1 MTRFRP
7 PLTLALA
14 LALGAC
20 LAAPNARAALES
32 QADTSWDGSKPPEGV
47 FFHWYEPS
55 FYAGFAPRTQDPSRP
70 HIELSRGNQ
79 VRVTVPLG
87 EKELDVYLDDL
98 IARHKI
104 YQELID
110 AKVITLTTNREYER
124 FVEGLATHGVE
135 AAAASRASLGPDA
148 YREKTV
154 EILAALNPERV
165 FRIRIPL
172 DRIVASWKKTLAT
185 ANLASEDGRLDAANA
200 VLPGRLALYDLD
212 AGVSAVVQRAA
223 DLAKTGDDAGLRAV
237 AQELIEKASSGHY
250 RVRGDGIEAVEFTTI
265 YPAGTIEGTTT
276 YQGER
281 LPEFGVTGVW
291 PLIRRTTGR
300 GQLGMVDYLS
310 PNPGYGFITMFPY
323 QFAGGI
329 AYNAFHNAG
338 VRCQLNSTPFLPR
351 EWRKQAGER
360 DPGKPYQNLWL
371 ASRGPTSHGCTRL
384 GSGHM
389 SELRQMTPTSSE
401 DLVKLATYRNQP
413 YCYDVFD
420 IEGDGKDEV
429 MGVQYYLAFRSTND
443 RIPIAAYAKNERE
456 PFYRWLYGQNVSLGP
471 VGQASIKEAPVCRF
485 APRKA
490 ELRETLSNLPLYEAK
505 WAPETIQ
512 FYSIRG
518 VAPDSGPGFE
528 LNRELRKVGA
538 GHTTDRSKLLLR

>member
-1 MTRFRP
+1 MRAGLR
-7 PLTLALA
+7 LALVVA
-14 LALGAC
+14 LASSIS
-20 LAAPNARAALES
+20 APAARAALDS
-32 QADTSWDGSKPPEGV
+32 QGDATWDGSQPPEGV

-79 VRVTVPLG
+79 VRVTIPLG

-98 IARHKI
+98 VARRKI

-124 FVEGLATHGVE
+124 FVEALAAKGVE
-135 AAAASRASLGPDA
+135 QAAASRASLGPEA
-148 YREKTV
+148 YRDKTV
-154 EILAALNPERV
+154 EILSALEPDRV
-165 FRIRIPL
+165 FRVSIPL
-172 DRIVASWKKTLAT
+172 DAVVAKWKTTLAT
-185 ANLASEDGRLDAANA
+185 ANLSSEAGRIDAVNA
-200 VLPGRLALYDLD
+200 ALPGRIDLYDLD
-212 AGVSAVVQRAA
+212 AGVGASLQKAA
-223 DLAKTGDDAGLRAV
+223 DASKAGDDAGLRTA

-250 RVRGDGIEAVEFTTI
+250 RVRDGKVEAIEFTAI
-265 YPAGTIEGTTT
+265 YPAGTIEGTTS
-276 YQGER
+276 YGGER
-281 LPEFGVTGVW
+281 LPEFGVTGIW

-300 GQLGMVDYLS
+300 GQLGMVDYIS
-310 PNPGYGFITMFPY
+310 PNPGYGFISMFPY

-338 VRCQLNSTPFLPR
+338 VRCQLNSTPFLPK

-360 DPGKPYQNLWL
+360 DSGKSYQNLWI
-371 ASRGPTSHGCTRL
+371 ASRAPTSHGCTRL

-389 SELRQMTPTSSE
+389 SELRQVTPTSSD
-401 DLVKLATYRNQP
+401 DLVKVPTYRNQP
-413 YCYDVFD
+413 YCHDVFD
-420 IEGDGKDEV
+420 VEGDGKDEV
-429 MGVQYYLAFRSTND
+429 MGVQYYLAYRSTDD
-443 RIPIAAYAKNERE
+443 RIPIAAYVTNKRE

-471 VGQASIKEAPVCRF
+471 VGQTSIKQVPVCRF

-490 ELRETLSNLPLYEAK
+490 ELSETLSNVPLYEAK

-512 FYSIRG
+512 FYTIRG
-518 VAPDSGPGFE
+518 HAPDSGPGFE

>member
-1 MTRFRP
+1 MRAALR
-7 PLTLALA
+7 LALA
-14 LALGAC
+14 AALAF
-20 LAAPNARAALES
+20 AAPAARAALDA
-32 QADTSWDGSKPPEGV
+32 QGDTSWDGSQPPEGV
-47 FFHWYEPS
+47 YFHWYEPS
-55 FYAGFAPRTQDPSRP
+55 FYAGFAPRTQDSSRP

-79 VRVTVPLG
+79 VRITIPLG

-98 IARHKI
+98 LARHKV
-104 YQELID
+104 YQEVID

-124 FVEGLATHGVE
+124 FVEALAAKGVE
-135 AAAASRASLGPDA
+135 AAAASRASLGADA

-154 EILAALNPERV
+154 EILSALNPDRV

-172 DRIVASWKKTLAT
+172 DRVASKWKAALVA
-185 ANLASEDGRLDAANA
+185 ANLSSEAGRIDAANA
-200 VLPGRLALYDLD
+200 ALPGRLGLYDLD
-212 AGVSAVVQRAA
+212 AGVSAIVQKAA
-223 DLAKTGDDAGLRAV
+223 DLAKAGDDAGLRAA
-237 AQELIEKASSGHY
+237 AQELIEKASDGHY
-250 RVRGDGIEAVEFTTI
+250 RIRGGNVEALEFTTI
-265 YPAGTIEGTTT
+265 YPAGTIEATTS
-276 YQGER
+276 YNGER

-310 PNPGYGFITMFPY
+310 PNPGYGFITMLPY

-360 DPGKPYQNLWL
+360 DPGKSYQNLWI
-371 ASRGPTSHGCTRL
+371 ASRAPTSHGCTRL

-389 SELRQMTPTSSE
+389 SEMRQMMPTSSD
-401 DLVKLATYRNQP
+401 DLVKVPTYRNQP
-413 YCYDVFD
+413 YCHDVFD
-420 IEGDGKDEV
+420 VDGSGKDEV
-429 MGVQYYLAFRSTND
+429 MGVQYYLAFRSTD
-443 RIPIAAYAKNERE
+443 DHVPIAAYVKNDRE

-471 VGQASIKEAPVCRF
+471 VGQASIKEVPVCRF

-490 ELRETLSNLPLYEAK
+490 ELRETLSNVPLREAK
-505 WAPETIQ
+505 WTPETIQ
-512 FYSIRG
+512 FYTIRG

-528 LNRELRKVGA
+528 FNRELRKVGA